1 MGQGQVPTARELEEF
16 CRSVSGQPLGA
27 ADAEG
32 DAADDERGWKERAFA
47 PIVSAALED
56 FYESKRPDLVVRLTG
71 IVETFYARQ
80 GDDIEQRLGRML
92 SDYVDTN
99 NERIADV
106 IAASARKTIDEN
118 LEGWL
123 DQTLQNARR
132 GVGFGILAYIG
143 GFASVSAIYWLLKFL
158 VDS

>member
-1 MGQGQVPTARELEEF
+1 M
-16 CRSVSGQPLGA
+16 
-27 ADAEG
+27 
-32 DAADDERGWKERAFA
+32 
-47 PIVSAALED
+47 
-56 FYESKRPDLVVRLTG
+56 TG
-71 IVETFYARQ
+71 ILETFYAQQ

-106 IAASARKTIDEN
+106 IATSARKTIDEN

-132 GVGFGILAYIG
+132 GVTYGILAYIG